1 MTKSSGARRGSPTAG
16 AGSGVASNV
25 RLAEY
30 SLSGAGPATGSC
42 FARLACNGRGADTRL
57 AEREAGIPGFYR
69 DLHNLVTPVPPLGK
83 AMQLVPGTSG
93 VNERGDTTPS
103 L

>member
-1 MTKSSGARRGSPTAG
+1 MTKSSGPRRGSPTAG

-30 SLSGAGPATGSC
+30 SLSGAGPATESC
-42 FARLACNGRGADTRL
+42 FARLACNGRGEDARL

-69 DLHNLVTPVPPLGK
+69 DLHNFVTPVPPGERTMRLL
-83 AMQLVPGTSG
+83 AGTSG
-93 VNERGDTTPS
+93 VNEREG
-103 L
+103 